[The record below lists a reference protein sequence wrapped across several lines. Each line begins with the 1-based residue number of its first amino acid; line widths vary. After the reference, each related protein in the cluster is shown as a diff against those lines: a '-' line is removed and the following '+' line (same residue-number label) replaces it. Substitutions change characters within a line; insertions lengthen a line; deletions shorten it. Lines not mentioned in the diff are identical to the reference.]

1 MIDLALALLL
11 AAPAPV
17 APTPPHEASVEAA
30 VEVVQAYY
38 AALSRHDYRAAY
50 AIWTGGHDPAAF
62 RRGYAHTARVT
73 VTPIPPF
80 RADPGA
86 GQVYAEIKVVVHAVL
101 DDGTRQRFR
110 GSYILHRVNDVD
122 GSSAADRRWHI
133 KSGRLRA
140 F

>member
-1 MIDLALALLL
+1 LIDLALALLTTP
-11 AAPAPV
+11 AAV
-17 APTPPHEASVEAA
+17 APTPPREASVEAA
-30 VEVVQAYY
+30 VDVLRAYY
-38 AALSRHDYRAAY
+38 AALDRHDYCAAY
-50 AIWTGGHDPAAF
+50 AIWTGGHDFAAF
-62 RRGYAHTARVT
+62 QRGYAHTAHVT

-86 GQVYAEIKVVVHAVL
+86 GQVYAEIRVVVRAVL
-101 DDGTRQRFR
+101 DNGTRQRFR

-122 GSSAADRRWHI
+122 GSSAAERHWHI